1 MPKPNQALVDYWEAI
16 LASEGMADI
25 SLFDNT
31 GKPHSVNFIST
42 TCEGGNHDWYE
53 HVNISEHGCVSRIE
67 DTPTARTSRKLSHD
81 VASLPPTWP
90 SGELKLLCA
99 WSESGN
105 FLGSCK
111 SLAIAL
117 AAGWKI
123 RRRFEQFVKD
133 SNGH

>member
-1 MPKPNQALVDYWEAI
+1 MPKSNQALVDYWEAI

-42 TCEGGNHDWYE
+42 TCEGGNNDWYE
-53 HVNISEHGCVSRIE
+53 SVNICENGQVLRFE
-67 DTPTARTSRKLSHD
+67 DLPLARAARKLSHD
-81 VASLPPTWP
+81 VASLPSGWP
-90 SGELKLLCA
+90 AGEFELLRA
-99 WSESGN
+99 WADTGN

-111 SLAIAL
+111 ELAITL

-133 SNGH
+133 SNGN